1 MTVVASE
8 PTLFPVDSFGR
19 LPYGTHLC
27 HLYRGEQELFSAAIP
42 FIRAGLENHERC
54 LWVTSDP
61 AVLRRRMGGG
71 DGELEA
77 LFDSGHIDIVHQRA
91 WHGNASLRCLEAVAA
106 GYRGLRVASDM
117 ACLGDEPLA
126 GQIVALCSYPIE
138 GCSSRDLL
146 DLLHAHPRAL
156 VRDGGVW
163 SQVDTGLLWARD
175 DVLAMVSHEL
185 KTPLTS
191 LRLRIDGLVRR
202 VREDKAPREEIEH
215 RLSKALEQCDRLGA
229 LIANLLD
236 ASRAGA
242 GKLSVMVEP
251 GDLGRIVADSAER
264 FGEEL
269 GHRGGSLTVVA
280 EAIPGFWDR
289 ARIEQVVTNLVAN
302 TLRHAPGAPVE
313 VRATRQGD
321 LARIEVRDGGPGI
334 GPEQLKY
341 LFERFTP
348 HGPRPGGGLGIG
360 LWIVREIVTALGGTI
375 AVASQAG
382 HGCSFTVALPGGGE
396 PAAPSGARAEA

>member
-1 MTVVASE
+1 MSAFASE
-8 PTLFPVDSFGR
+8 PSSFPVDSFDR

-27 HLYRGEQELFSAAIP
+27 HLYRGERELFSAAVP
-42 FIRAGLENHERC
+42 FIRAGLNNHERC

-61 AVLRRRMGGG
+61 AVLRRRVGGG

-77 LFDSGHIDIVHQRA
+77 LFDSGQIDIVHQRA

-117 ACLGDEPLA
+117 ACLGAEPLA

-146 DLLHAHPRAL
+146 DLLHAHPLAL
-156 VRDGGVW
+156 VRDGSGW

-202 VREDKAPREEIEH
+202 VRGDQASREEIEE
-215 RLSKALEQCDRLGA
+215 RLIKALEQCDRLGA
-229 LIANLLD
+229 LIANLID
-236 ASRAGA
+236 ASRAGV
-242 GKLSVMVEP
+242 GKLSVMLEP
-251 GDLGRIVADSAER
+251 GDLGRIVEDSAER
-264 FGEEL
+264 FGEEF
-269 GHRGGSLTVVA
+269 GHRGGSLTIVA
-280 EAIPGFWDR
+280 ESIPGLWDR
-289 ARIEQVVTNLVAN
+289 TRIEQVVGNLVAN

-313 VRATRQGD
+313 VRATRHGGV
-321 LARIEVRDGGPGI
+321 ARIEVRDRGPGI
-334 GPEQLKY
+334 ASEQLDN
-341 LFERFTP
+341 LFQRFAP

-360 LWIVREIVTALGGTI
+360 LWIVREIVTALGGTV
-375 AVASQAG
+375 AVASGAG
-382 HGCSFTVALPGGGE
+382 QGCAFTVALPSGE
-396 PAAPSGARAEA
+396 ESTTSSGAMAEA

>member
-1 MTVVASE
+1 MSVAPSE
-8 PTLFPVDSFGR
+8 PAPIPVDAFGR

-27 HLYRGEQELFSAAIP
+27 HLYRGERELFSAAVP
-42 FIRAGLENHERC
+42 FIRAGLHNHERC

-77 LFDSGHIDIVHQRA
+77 LFDSGQIDIVHQRA

-117 ACLGDEPLA
+117 ACLGAEPLA

-138 GCSSRDLL
+138 ACSSRDLL
-146 DLLHAHPRAL
+146 DLLHAHPSAL
-156 VRDGGVW
+156 VRDGAAW

-202 VREDKAPREEIEH
+202 VRADKASREEIEE
-215 RLSKALEQCDRLGA
+215 RLSKALEHCDRLGA

-242 GKLSVMVEP
+242 GKLPVMLEP
-251 GDLGRIVADSAER
+251 GDLGHIVEESAER
-264 FGEEL
+264 FGEEF

-280 EAIPGFWDR
+280 ESIPGLWDR
-289 ARIEQVVTNLVAN
+289 TRIQQVVDNLVAN
-302 TLRHAPGAPVE
+302 CLRHASGAAVE
-313 VRATRQGD
+313 VRATRHGD

-334 GPEQLKY
+334 APEQLEK

-375 AVASQAG
+375 AVASGAG
-382 HGCSFTVALPGGGE
+382 QGCTFTVDLPSGE
-396 PAAPSGARAEA
+396 DSTASSGARAEA